1 MAECDKFLC
10 GKESFLVT
18 LPFKVTNKNP
28 YLTKKGRNFVKKMLK
43 TKTFVVVAIQNCSR
57 L

>member
-28 YLTKKGRNFVKKMLK
+28 YLTKKRQGIRQEN
-43 TKTFVVVAIQNCSR
+43 AQNQDICR
-57 L
+57 GCNTEL